1 MKSTKQ
7 SAGILLYRLNA
18 RLPEFFLVHPG
29 GPFWAKKDLG
39 AWSIPKGEF
48 EKDEDPL
55 AAAKREFHEETGTLL
70 SGNFLELTPVTQK
83 AGKVIFAWAAQGDID
98 AAEVQSNSFK
108 LEWPPKS
115 GSFKSFPEVDKAEWF
130 DAETAMKKINPAQ
143 ISFITELMNKL
154 KMPSESMA

>member
-7 SAGILLYRLNA
+7 SAGILLYRLNEKI
-18 RLPEFFLVHPG
+18 PEFFLVHPG

-48 EKDEDPL
+48 ENDEDPL

-70 SGNFLELTPVTQK
+70 SGNFMELIPVTQK
-83 AGKVIFAWAAQGDID
+83 AGKLIMAWAVEGNID
-98 AAEVQSNSFK
+98 PAKIHSNNFK
-108 LEWPPKS
+108 MEWPPKS

-130 DAETAMKKINPAQ
+130 KAETAMEKINPAQ
-143 ISFITELMNKL
+143 VSFINDVMNKL
-154 KMPSESMA
+154 QLAR